1 MPESTSS
8 SGKKGM
14 RINKGLITA
23 IGCLVVSLVFL
34 YCSRTYPNL
43 DADFMV
49 VSAAM
54 IPTIFSVIAV
64 VMSVLLLVK
73 AIVKPEFTEPL
84 TELQKRGLI
93 RGLLAIADC
102 LVYVLLFKPLGYIL
116 SSMLAV
122 FAMMLIF
129 GNRKWWLMVLISVV
143 LPILLYFA
151 FHGLLQTNLPVGI
164 LTFLK

>member
-1 MPESTSS
+1 MPESTPSS
-8 SGKKGM
+8 EKKGI

-23 IGCLVVSLVFL
+23 IGCLVVSLLFL

-43 DADFMV
+43 DADFMI
-49 VSAAM
+49 VSAAL
-54 IPTIFSVIAV
+54 IPTIVSTIAV
-64 VMSVLLLVK
+64 VMSVILLIK
-73 AIVKPEFTEPL
+73 AIIKPEYTEPL
-84 TELQKRGLI
+84 TDQQKRGLL
-93 RGLLAIADC
+93 RGLFAILDC
-102 LVYVLLFKPLGYIL
+102 FVYVLLFKPLGYIL

-151 FHGLLQTNLPVGI
+151 FHGLLQTNLPTGI